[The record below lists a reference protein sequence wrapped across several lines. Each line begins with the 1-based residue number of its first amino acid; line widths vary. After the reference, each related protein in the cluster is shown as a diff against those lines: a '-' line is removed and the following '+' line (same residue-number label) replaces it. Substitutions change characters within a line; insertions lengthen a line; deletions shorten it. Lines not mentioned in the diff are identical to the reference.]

1 MKIGRIAIYSVT
13 VLMLLCGSMRQ
24 AIATPI
30 ISVGSYTPSMTTPF
44 VVPILIS
51 GAIDLLTFQFD
62 LAFDPADVQVN
73 LNCDP
78 FSDPYCDLLSGPV
91 TEGSFTSSGG
101 MFQTFFI
108 PGVVDNIT
116 GLLSIVA
123 GAYVD
128 LPPGPSGSGILAFV
142 EFVTT
147 PTGTGGSAITV
158 VGGSTTNSVP
168 EPSTI
173 ALLICAVLV
182 LGLRRRQNP

>member
-13 VLMLLCGSMRQ
+13 VVMLLCASMRQ

-30 ISVGSYTPSMTTPF
+30 ISVGSYTPSITTPF

-78 FSDPYCDLLSGPV
+78 FSDPHCDLPFGPV
-91 TEGSFTSSGG
+91 TEGSFASSGG

-158 VGGSTTNSVP
+158 VGGSTTSSVP
-168 EPSTI
+168 DPQR
-173 ALLICAVLV
+173 LHC
-182 LGLRRRQNP
+182 